1 MGGRSFRRL
10 RSSLME
16 DRRTCD
22 ILMFCPP
29 ITIQKGLSATARTLA
44 GSPLRAKKAVRTR
57 TAGKAGSGGV
67 LPERPL
73 TRYLVL
79 WWHLQKMY
87 VGLFE
92 NETEAT
98 LHAAARNG
106 VVVELIGSSVSIGA
120 IEDYWRRDDTGRP
133 MPGEWRTSRVVVTA

>member
-1 MGGRSFRRL
+1 VR
-10 RSSLME
+10 
-16 DRRTCD
+16 
-22 ILMFCPP
+22 
-29 ITIQKGLSATARTLA
+29 ARA
-44 GSPLRAKKAVRTR
+44 HSGKR
-57 TAGKAGSGGV
+57 TAAKAASGGGDGAGA
-67 LPERPL
+67 PS

-106 VVVELIGSSVSIGA
+106 VVVELIGPTLSFGA
-120 IEDYWRRDDTGRP
+120 IEDYWRRDDQGRP
-133 MPGEWRTSRVVVTA
+133 MPGEWRTSRVVVAA